1 MNSWRIEKLRLFLL
15 IAIVVVVAEI
25 LIEISIFGFD
35 SFWSEQSDTDNSG
48 FQLAMLLLEI
58 GVLMFFVRKWSREW
72 NEKVSQLS

>member
-15 IAIVVVVAEI
+15 IAIVVAEI
-25 LIEISIFGFD
+25 LIEISILGFD